1 MSQASPDGRAFGLF
15 LCKAWYAVNTMG
27 KGIVESCAVHCYQDM
42 DYNQFIMLLAKIG
55 FTQDISYSGVFSATR
70 QVEYYVYEK
79 PCQKVAIEIEKDT
92 FIDLWYVRFTAEEY
106 KPEMVVNY
114 GQLSYGC
121 GVDELSKNGT
131 ERAYTTIK
139 TVMDRLVT
147 KSILVRYKVGK
158 KFFYKVTMD
167 KREMAL
173 DMLKEFTDDFFN
185 GNYAEMM
192 HFVEREMSEMLVK

>member
-1 MSQASPDGRAFGLF
+1 
-15 LCKAWYAVNTMG
+15 MG

-121 GVDELSKNGT
+121 GVDELSKK
-131 ERAYTTIK
+131 TIICTPGQELSEIK
-139 TVMDRLVT
+139 IISSDMQSYRI
-147 KSILVRYKVGK
+147 SIPCS
-158 KFFYKVTMD
+158 
-167 KREMAL
+167 E
-173 DMLKEFTDDFFN
+173 DDIFEILIN
-185 GNYAEMM
+185 
-192 HFVEREMSEMLVK
+192 